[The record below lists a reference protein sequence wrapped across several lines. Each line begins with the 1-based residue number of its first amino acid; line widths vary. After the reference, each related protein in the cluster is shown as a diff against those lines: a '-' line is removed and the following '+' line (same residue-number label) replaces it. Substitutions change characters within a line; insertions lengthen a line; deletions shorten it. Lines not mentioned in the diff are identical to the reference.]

1 MKVLL
6 IKTSSFGDIIHT
18 LPAVADLL
26 QRIPDVELSWMVE
39 ESFEQIPLLNP
50 RLEKVIPVAIRRW
63 RQSWLSALPEI
74 HFFFHQI
81 RETKYDVVIDAQG
94 LIKSAL
100 LSKMAK
106 GHVHGLDAQSSREP
120 SSRIFY
126 DQTHFVEKEQHAVK
140 RVRELFS
147 KVFEYELNGL
157 PLDYGIDVTE
167 SLSSG
172 TGLSALD
179 IPEPHIFFLHGTTW
193 ASKHWPESR
202 WRALALLCQEK
213 GYGIRISYGN
223 EEEKLR
229 AERIVNDI
237 DRAKVLA
244 PSSIS
249 ELVSEMRS
257 CSGVVSVDTGLGHLA
272 TALNIP
278 LVGIYGAT
286 DPNLTGF
293 HGERSNIIV
302 SNRLPCIPC
311 LRKECGLEN
320 RQVEEGRINIYPP
333 CYETTTADRVYN
345 TLHTLMLKNS
355 SSDKD

>member
-26 QRIPDVELSWMVE
+26 RQVPEVELSWMVE
-39 ESFEQIPLLNP
+39 ESFQQIPLLNSK
-50 RLEKVIPVAIRRW
+50 LEKIIPVAIRRW
-63 RQSWLSALPEI
+63 RKSWVGALPEI
-74 HFFFHQI
+74 REFFHHI

-94 LIKSAL
+94 LMKSAL

-106 GHVHGLDAQSSREP
+106 GVVHGLDAQSSREP
-120 SSRIFY
+120 GSSIFY
-126 DQTHFVEKEQHAVK
+126 DQTHFVEKKQHAVD

-147 KVFEYELNGL
+147 RIFEYELDGL
-157 PLDYGIDVTE
+157 PLDYGIDLTE
-167 SLSSG
+167 PLV
-172 TGLSALD
+172 
-179 IPEPHIFFLHGTTW
+179 PERHIFFLHGTTW

-202 WRALALLCQEK
+202 WRELALLCQEK
-213 GYGIRISYGN
+213 GYGIRISYGS
-223 EEEKLR
+223 EKEKLR
-229 AERIVNDI
+229 AERIVSEI
-237 DRAKVLA
+237 DRAKVLE
-244 PSSIS
+244 PSNIS

-302 SNRLPCIPC
+302 SDRLSCIPC
-311 LRKECGLEN
+311 LKKECSLPEC
-320 RQVEEGRINIYPP
+320 QAEAGRINIYPS
-333 CYETTTADRVYN
+333 CYETTTADLVYK
-345 TLHTLMLKNS
+345 TLHTLMLKNNS
-355 SSDKD
+355 SEKD